1 MTLCPEKYV
10 LSCAKKSGFCVG
22 FDHISEWVSRVQQT
36 SAPFQHWQISF
47 LRQLQFS
54 CFPWVASQLVVRP
67 CQALRWGV
75 GSLSWLWGWTGW
87 WWEATGAAQSVG
99 SCWQPWVSF
108 PWAMGGA
115 QLLRGHSHG
124 EEICPSL
131 VQGLPFLF
139 PCGETAI
146 HWEKTKGVDIS
157 DGSQVT
163 LTRKW
168 GHLSYRISRQL
179 GPFWNLQKA
188 ESWRLGA
195 WNAIKFKYGK
205 IYSLWL
211 WYGKTLV
218 PDLKHVGQIVLRFKH
233 VFELFLGINPVSSP
247 SHRSYI
253 CRTFWHGRVSP
264 DINVILSRTSLTV

>member
-1 MTLCPEKYV
+1 MPRKIWVILCKEIWILCWV
-10 LSCAKKSGFCVG
+10 WSHL
-22 FDHISEWVSRVQQT
+22 WVSLQGPADIST
-36 SAPFQHWQISF
+36 FSALTNLIPETAAVF
-47 LRQLQFS
+47 LL
-54 CFPWVASQLVVRP
+54 P
-67 CQALRWGV
+67 
-75 GSLSWLWGWTGW
+75 LSWESACGAPMSGSEMRCGKPQLALGMDRVVVGGYWGCSVCGKLFAALSFIPVGHGW
-87 WWEATGAAQSVG
+87 GTAPQRP
-99 SCWQPWVSF
+99 QPRGRDLPLTSPGPSF
-108 PWAMGGA
+108 PLPMWGNSNT
-115 QLLRGHSHG
+115 LR
-124 EEICPSL
+124 ENQRC
-131 VQGLPFLF
+131 
-139 PCGETAI
+139 
-146 HWEKTKGVDIS
+146 DIS

-253 CRTFWHGRVSP
+253 CRTFWHDRVSP